1 MWPARHPAARAVHL
15 GDRRFR
21 HLRANGTC
29 MNLSCH
35 SPVGLAIF
43 ATLSLLTAACSSPSG
58 TFAFDASQSH
68 VYRLTSIRV
77 AQGTCD
83 PSQAVPNT
91 AVPSPSFIA
100 IRGGFL
106 GYSAVSCDSTAD
118 CEAAATGKPRSAGLG
133 AWITFFPAFL
143 FEKTSGNT
151 GCSGTTVEWRGEGV
165 GGAVLRMDELEHSLE
180 NIPTDAKGECSLDAA
195 KAAAGKKVCAT
206 STRYEGALVA
216 SY

>member
-1 MWPARHPAARAVHL
+1 
-15 GDRRFR
+15 
-21 HLRANGTC
+21 

-35 SPVGLAIF
+35 RPAGLAIF

-68 VYRLTSIRV
+68 VYRLTSVRV

-143 FEKTSGNT
+143 FDRTSENT

-165 GGAVLRMDELEHSLE
+165 GGPVLRMDELEHSLE
-180 NIPTDAKGECSLDAA
+180 SIPTDAKGECSLDAA